1 MIPPAELYIRNII
14 VDGSIVTNNC
24 QRNNWNSF
32 HERSSFETTLYANL
46 KIPSSRFDF
55 ATRGNLDIGHDL
67 ASIQELTGQAA
78 THHPEGCSRDVNYAA
93 L

>member
-1 MIPPAELYIRNII
+1 MVVGN
-14 VDGSIVTNNC
+14 T
-24 QRNNWNSF
+24 
-32 HERSSFETTLYANL
+32 NL
-46 KIPSSRFDF
+46 KIPSSSFDF
-55 ATRGNLDIGHDL
+55 AMRGNLDIGHDL